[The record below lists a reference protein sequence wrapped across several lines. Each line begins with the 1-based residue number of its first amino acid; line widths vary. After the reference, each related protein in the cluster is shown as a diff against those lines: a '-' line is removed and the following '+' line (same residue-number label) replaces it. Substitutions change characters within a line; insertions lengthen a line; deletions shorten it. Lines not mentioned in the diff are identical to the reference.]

1 MRLTLSELRI
11 PLSGAAAALVAGLLL
26 GSAMQP
32 HLDDGDG
39 RPAGPQMF
47 ADWAGARSTGPFDP
61 GTTFVSYQAKMPDY
75 VLGSDWK
82 KRMAWPDERAAVSA
96 PREEA
101 QEDDQISD
109 EQVAVLTRTTY
120 EEPPPAAHDY
130 PSLVGG
136 ARSASVADHAV
147 DDDSVD
153 AAPAVSG

>member
-32 HLDDGDG
+32 HLDDGDT

-61 GTTFVSYQAKMPDY
+61 GTTFASYQAKMPGY
-75 VLGSDWK
+75 VMGSDWK

-96 PREEA
+96 PREVTA
-101 QEDDQISD
+101 EDDQISA
-109 EQVAVLTRTTY
+109 ERVAVLTRTTY
-120 EEPPPAAHDY
+120 EEPPPPAHDY
-130 PSLVGG
+130 PSVVGG

>member
-11 PLSGAAAALVAGLLL
+11 PLSGAAVALAAGLLL

-61 GTTFVSYQAKMPDY
+61 GTTFVNYPGKVPDY
-75 VLGSDWK
+75 VVGSDWK
-82 KRMAWPDERAAVSA
+82 KRMDWPDERAAVSA
-96 PREEA
+96 PREAVGE
-101 QEDDQISD
+101 D
-109 EQVAVLTRTTY
+109 EQVPGERVAVLTRTTY
-120 EEPPPAAHDY
+120 ADSPAPAHDY

-136 ARSASVADHAV
+136 ARSAADHAV
-147 DDDSVD
+147 DDDSAD